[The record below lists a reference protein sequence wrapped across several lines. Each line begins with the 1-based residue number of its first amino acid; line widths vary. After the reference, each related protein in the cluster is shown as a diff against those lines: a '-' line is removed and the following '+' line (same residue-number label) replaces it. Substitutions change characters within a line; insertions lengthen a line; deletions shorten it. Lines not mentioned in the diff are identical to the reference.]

1 MSTTR
6 TLGVVLL
13 TILGLG
19 IAAAAAAGRY
29 EEPDYELVEQVG
41 ELEIRE
47 YAPRLHAEVRMSG
60 ERKRS
65 AGDAFR
71 ILAGYIF
78 STDTPTGEAIGM
90 TAPVG
95 QYTDEDDGEWS
106 MWFVMPARYTLD
118 TLPPV
123 TDSRIQLVEQPAER
137 IAALAF
143 SGRMNT
149 ADFSEHTQTLLEAMS
164 AAGLVPTGAPVL
176 AVYNGPLTPGPFR
189 RNEILV
195 AIQ

>member
-1 MSTTR
+1 MSIARALGLMILTT
-6 TLGVVLL
+6 
-13 TILGLG
+13 LGLG
-19 IAAAAAAGRY
+19 GAASAGRY
-29 EEPDYELVEQVG
+29 EEPDYQLVDQLG

-47 YAPRLHAEVRMSG
+47 YAPRLHAEVRMTG
-60 ERKRS
+60 ERDRS
-65 AGDAFR
+65 AGDAFK

-78 STDTPTGEAIGM
+78 SSDTPTGEAIGM
-90 TAPVG
+90 TVPVG
-95 QYTDEDDGEWS
+95 QYTDAADGAWS
-106 MWFVMPARYTLD
+106 MWFVMPSRYTLD

-123 TDSRIQLVEQPAER
+123 TDSRIQLIEQPAQR

-149 ADFSEHTQTLLEAMS
+149 ADFSVHAQALLEALS
-164 AAGLVPTGAPVL
+164 TASLVPIGEPVL

-189 RNEILV
+189 RNEVLI